1 MTENK
6 SRKNR
11 SKRQPR
17 ESQVKAGKRPKIKP
31 SLISVNKFST
41 HKKAEGLWL
50 YGNHTVRAALA
61 NPFRKIKQ
69 VLATSEALSRLPEE
83 IKHSAAVKNAAS
95 VERAALDAQLSRDAV
110 HQGIAVQ
117 VSPLPTVSISDVLDK
132 LSDEKPAL
140 VIALDQVT
148 DPHNVGAVL
157 RSAAAFGVKALILT
171 RHNAPEETGVLAKA
185 ASGALENVPIIRATN
200 LKRALKECYSLGFW
214 SVGLEA
220 DADTSIDS
228 MQLPHRCVFVLGA
241 EGRGMRQ
248 TVNESCDFT
257 ARLPIAGPIESLNV
271 SNASAI
277 ALYEWRRQQRT
288 Q

>member
-1 MTENK
+1 MTEKK
-6 SRKNR
+6 SRKKR

-17 ESQVKAGKRPKIKP
+17 ESQGKTGERQKIEP
-31 SLISVNKFST
+31 SSTSVNKFST

-50 YGNHTVRAALA
+50 YGNHTVHAALA
-61 NPFRKIKQ
+61 NPLRKIKQ

-83 IKHSAAVKNAAS
+83 IKHSAAVKNAVS
-95 VERAALDAQLSRDAV
+95 VERSAIDTQLSGDAV

-117 VSPLPTVSISDVLDK
+117 VSPLPTLNVTDVLNK

-140 VIALDQVT
+140 VVALDQVT

-185 ASGALENVPIIRATN
+185 ASGALENIPIIRVTN
-200 LKRALKECYSLGFW
+200 LKRTLKDFYSLGFW

-220 DADTSIDS
+220 TADTSIDS

-241 EGRGMRQ
+241 EGKGMRQ
-248 TVNESCDFT
+248 TVRESCDFV
-257 ARLPIAGPIESLNV
+257 ARMPIAGPIQSLNV

-277 ALYEWRRQQRT
+277 ALYEWRRQRRSQ
-288 Q
+288 